1 MSSRQAQRSDTTRR
15 ELLSVARGLFTDEGF
30 ASATLDDVVER
41 AGVTKGA
48 LYHHFRDKKELFR
61 AVFEELEMEMCNEII
76 AAAATAGDDVL
87 EQMRRG
93 VQAFLD
99 AAADPAKQRICLVD
113 GPSVL
118 GWETWRE
125 IDEQYG
131 YGLTKGILQAAM
143 DAGVI
148 KQRPVEPLAHIMLA
162 ALSEAAIQVAR
173 SEDPKKAT
181 EDMSSTLWALLDSLR
196 T

>member
-1 MSSRQAQRSDTTRR
+1 MSSRQAQRSETTRR
-15 ELLSVARGLFTDEGF
+15 ELLSVARDLFTEKGF
-30 ASATLDDVVER
+30 GPATLDDVAER

-61 AVFEELEMEMCNEII
+61 AVFEALEQEMCNEII

-93 VQAFLD
+93 VQAFLG
-99 AAADPAKQRICLVD
+99 AATDPAKQRICLID

-118 GWETWRE
+118 GWETWRQ

-131 YGLTKGILQAAM
+131 FALTKGILEAAM

-148 KQRPVEPLAHIMLA
+148 KRRPVDPLAHIMLA
-162 ALSEAAIQVAR
+162 SLSEAAIQVAR
-173 SEDPKKAT
+173 SDDQAKAT
-181 EDMSSTLWALLDSLR
+181 EEMSSTLWALLDSLR
-196 T
+196 A

>member
-93 VQAFLD
+93 VQAFLA

>member
-1 MSSRQAQRSDTTRR
+1 MSSRQAQRSETTRR
-15 ELLSVARGLFTDEGF
+15 ELLSVARVLFTDKGF
-30 ASATLDDVVER
+30 AAATLDDVAER

-61 AVFEELEMEMCNEII
+61 AVFEALEQEMCNEII

-93 VQAFLD
+93 VQAFLG
-99 AAADPAKQRICLVD
+99 AATDPAKQRICLID

-118 GWETWRE
+118 GWETWRA

-131 YGLTKGILQAAM
+131 FALTKGILEAAM

-148 KQRPVEPLAHIMLA
+148 KKRPVSPLAHIMLA
-162 ALSEAAIQVAR
+162 SLSEAAIQVAR
-173 SEDPKKAT
+173 SDDKAKAT
-181 EDMSSTLWALLDSLR
+181 EEMSSTLWALLDSLR
-196 T
+196 V